1 MPIYKMD
8 GKKDGLQK
16 YRVRIN
22 FVDKQGKSRQIDR
35 VAYGKDA
42 AKELELRLS
51 NENQSDN
58 ITKKITVQQL
68 YDEYIVAKKYEVRE
82 TTIDKS
88 KKLLTTF
95 VLPPLKDYRL
105 DRLTASVLQSWKNQM
120 EQETTSAG
128 EKFSLKYK
136 RNIFGELRALLNYA
150 VKMEYISKNP
160 LSALGNFKDVNLMK
174 KEMDFYTPEEFKKF
188 ISAARHQAEQSEAV
202 SRNIYEWNFYVF
214 FNIAFFT
221 GMRKGEIYALKWSDM
236 SGTTIKVCRSIA
248 QKLRGGD
255 RETPPKNQSSIRTID
270 LPLPLKKILDE
281 HYSRC
286 KGIADFSD
294 DWRICG
300 GKQCIRDSTLENR
313 NKYYAELAG
322 IKKIRIHDFRHS
334 HASLLANNGI
344 NIQEIARR
352 LGHSNIEI
360 TWNIY
365 SHLYPRES
373 ERAIEI
379 LNKIV

>member
-22 FVDKQGKSRQIDR
+22 YVDKEGKSRQLDR
-35 VAYGKDA
+35 IAYGKEA
-42 AKELELRLS
+42 AKELEMLLS
-51 NENQSDN
+51 NENKSD
-58 ITKKITVQQL
+58 IISPRLTVQQL
-68 YDEYIVAKKYEVRE
+68 YDEYIATKKYEVRE
-82 TTIDKS
+82 ATIDKS
-88 KKLLTTF
+88 KKLLTAF
-95 VLPPLKDYRL
+95 VLPRLKDYRL
-105 DRLTASVLQSWKNQM
+105 DKLTSSVLQSWKNQM
-120 EQETTSAG
+120 EQETTSTG
-128 EKFSLKYK
+128 QKFSLKYK

-150 VKMEYISKNP
+150 VKMEYINKNP
-160 LSALGNFKDVNLMK
+160 LTLLGNFKDVNMIK
-174 KEMDFYTPEEFKKF
+174 KEMDFYTPKEFKKF
-188 ISAARHQAEQSEAV
+188 ISAAKRQAEQFES
-202 SRNIYEWNFYVF
+202 SSQNIYEWNFYVF
-214 FNIAFFT
+214 FYIAFFT
-221 GMRKGEIYALKWSDM
+221 GMRKGEIYALKWSDI
-236 SGTTIKVCRSIA
+236 SDTTIKVCRSIA

-270 LPLPLKKILDE
+270 LPLPLKKVLDE

-286 KGIADFSD
+286 KSIAGFSD

-300 GKQCIRDSTLENR
+300 GEQCIRDSTLEKR
-313 NKYYAELAG
+313 NKYYAELARV
-322 IKKIRIHDFRHS
+322 KKIRIHDFRHS

-365 SHLYPRES
+365 SHLYPREN

>member
-22 FVDKQGKSRQIDR
+22 YVDKEGKSRQLDR
-35 VAYGKDA
+35 IAYGKEA

-51 NENQSDN
+51 NENKSD
-58 ITKKITVQQL
+58 IISQKLTVQQL
-68 YDEYIVAKKYEVRE
+68 YDEYIATKKYEVRE
-82 TTIDKS
+82 ATIDKS
-88 KKLLTTF
+88 KKLLTAF
-95 VLPPLKDYRL
+95 VLPRLKDYRL
-105 DRLTASVLQSWKNQM
+105 DKLTSSVLQSWKNQM
-120 EQETTSAG
+120 EQETTSTG
-128 EKFSLKYK
+128 QKFSLKYK

-150 VKMEYISKNP
+150 VKMEYINKNP
-160 LSALGNFKDVNLMK
+160 LTLLGNFKDVNMIK
-174 KEMDFYTPEEFKKF
+174 KEMDFYTPKEFKKF
-188 ISAARHQAEQSEAV
+188 ISAAKRQAEQFESN
-202 SRNIYEWNFYVF
+202 SQNIYEWNFYVF
-214 FNIAFFT
+214 FYIAFFT
-221 GMRKGEIYALKWSDM
+221 GMRKGEIYALKWSDI
-236 SGTTIKVCRSIA
+236 SDTTIKVCRSIA

-270 LPLPLKKILDE
+270 LPLPLKKVLDE

-286 KGIADFSD
+286 KSIAGFSD

-300 GKQCIRDSTLENR
+300 GEQCIRDSTLEKR
-313 NKYYAELAG
+313 NKYYAELARV
-322 IKKIRIHDFRHS
+322 KKIRIHDFRHS

-365 SHLYPRES
+365 SHLYPREN